1 MVSRF
6 IPDRT
11 VSTDH
16 LRAFTPVVFPLVSWV
31 SQGGNDTGRR
41 PVPFVSQLRQ
51 CPCRPNR
58 YPGVTVHE
66 RFPEPAIRA
75 RSVRPPRA
83 PLAISPPVR
92 ARHRFGATPIA
103 TCGRAPHTEAPSQ
116 SASAS
121 HWPLHRSWRTSFGH
135 HTTVAVDQPSIL
147 PTGTSCAGIDL
158 ASFEHRHAESALHQ
172 LVTSAAIGC
181 QSASPTTGMTAGGR
195 AGRRLPTT
203 QPGRNPHRGSR
214 LKGEAPAADRA
225 CRG

>member
-16 LRAFTPVVFPLVSWV
+16 LRAFTPVAFPLVSWV

-83 PLAISPPVR
+83 PLALSPPVR

-135 HTTVAVDQPSIL
+135 HTTVAVDQRSIL

-158 ASFEHRHAESALHQ
+158 AHFRTPARRIRLAPSGRLNSRRLSIGLSHNRNDSRRPGRSATTHNPAR
-172 LVTSAAIGC
+172 SK
-181 QSASPTTGMTAGGR
+181 SASRIPAQRGG
-195 AGRRLPTT
+195 
-203 QPGRNPHRGSR
+203 
-214 LKGEAPAADRA
+214 A
-225 CRG
+225 CGG